1 MVEFRVFGALSL
13 TTDDGRDAR
22 SLVAQ
27 PRRLALLAY
36 LAAATPRGT
45 HRRDSLLAL
54 FWPEFDQP
62 RARAALR
69 QSLYVLR
76 EVLGPAALVNQG
88 NEEVGLD
95 FGAVR
100 CDVVDFERSIESGH
114 LTEALDLYRGHLLE
128 GFFISDAPEF
138 EHWLE
143 TERARLQEAA
153 SGAARTL
160 VEQCQ
165 AGGDLTAAARWA
177 RRAARLAPLDEGL
190 LRLLIGLLDRLGD
203 RAGAVMAYEDFAKR
217 LVECYVVESDEAD
230 RPQADSVTAADA
242 DRHCPGANRAHKFWG
257 ETSPGYEER
266 LGSLLQIRIYQS
278 LRRANI

>member
-1 MVEFRVFGALSL
+1 MVEFRVFGALRL

-22 SLVAQ
+22 ILVAQ

-76 EVLGPAALVNQG
+76 EVLGPAALVSQG

-100 CDVVDFERSIESGH
+100 CDVVDFDRSVESGRSS
-114 LTEALDLYRGHLLE
+114 EALDPCRGHLLE
-128 GFFISDAPEF
+128 WFCVADAPEF

-143 TERARLQEAA
+143 PERARLQEAA
-153 SGAARTL
+153 SDAARTL
-160 VEQCQ
+160 VEQCE
-165 AGGDLTAAARWA
+165 AGDSLT
-177 RRAARLAPLDEGL
+177 
-190 LRLLIGLLDRLGD
+190 
-203 RAGAVMAYEDFAKR
+203 
-217 LVECYVVESDEAD
+217 
-230 RPQADSVTAADA
+230 
-242 DRHCPGANRAHKFWG
+242 
-257 ETSPGYEER
+257 
-266 LGSLLQIRIYQS
+266 
-278 LRRANI
+278 